1 MDLGSVDD
9 GSDIEEMGEE
19 RREREPMRF
28 IRKAEVKSRVC
39 IPTYA
44 ISKAHSIV
52 SVLQRSVSRFVI
64 RFFGYNEAAFK
75 CQWHPLHVGAS
86 WISNICVTGRGQAES
101 GRTGISTKK
110 IS

>member
-19 RREREPMRF
+19 RRKREPMRF
-28 IRKAEVKSRVC
+28 IRKAEVKSRVG

-64 RFFGYNEAAFK
+64 RFFGGILTTK
-75 CQWHPLHVGAS
+75 PRSSAS
-86 WISNICVTGRGQAES
+86 
-101 GRTGISTKK
+101 GIRST
-110 IS
+110 